1 LEDDMKAYGCCA
13 GLLCAVSVA
22 AAAADFDGSRSL
34 ICASQEART
43 CIAGKNCASSTPR
56 EIGAPV
62 FVRIDFE
69 HQVVVGP
76 YRTTPI
82 RVMER
87 GEKQLLLQ
95 GVELGLAWS
104 IALDQESGEMA
115 ASLVDRYAGF
125 VIFGAC
131 TPL

>member
-1 LEDDMKAYGCCA
+1 MKGYGCLA
-13 GLLCAVSVA
+13 GLLCAASV

-43 CIAGKNCASSTPR
+43 CIAGKSCASSTPG

-69 HQVVVGP
+69 RGVVVGP
-76 YRTTPI
+76 FRTTPI
-82 RVMER
+82 RVMES

-125 VIFGAC
+125 VLFGAC
-131 TPL
+131 TPM